1 MERAGATSTGRE
13 GATCRRGIGDG
24 IGSVRVRAD
33 FGMALEWVLRAG
45 VVARTEDDFRD
56 FERGAFEC
64 GALEREA
71 PDLFRSGRRLARVLA
86 RAECRGRREVP
97 PEDLRAG
104 FF

>member
-1 MERAGATSTGRE
+1 
-13 GATCRRGIGDG
+13 
-24 IGSVRVRAD
+24 
-33 FGMALEWVLRAG
+33 VLRAG

-56 FERGAFEC
+56 LERG
-64 GALEREA
+64 A

-86 RAECRGRREVP
+86 RAACRGRWEGP